1 MFCNKHSSWYSKVFP
16 FQPPLSFRP
25 PLLVRPRVTQVW
37 DVMQVVRYDIRIVRS
52 ETDAAISMPN
62 AGGAAAAAAAAAGGG
77 ASGAAAAA
85 STE

>member
-1 MFCNKHSSWYSKVFP
+1 
-16 FQPPLSFRP
+16 
-25 PLLVRPRVTQVW
+25 
-37 DVMQVVRYDIRIVRS
+37 MQVVRYDIRIVRS

-62 AGGAAAAAAAAAGGG
+62 AGGAAAAAAAAGGG

>member
-1 MFCNKHSSWYSKVFP
+1 MVQQGIPFP
-16 FQPPLSFRP
+16 TPSQLTSAPACATASDASG
-25 PLLVRPRVTQVW
+25 W

-62 AGGAAAAAAAAAGGG
+62 AGGAAAAAAAAGGG